1 MVQDNHPFQAPLLK
15 AFRRKIKRQKK
26 INQEDDGG
34 TEADNEE
41 EDDDLDDDFDEDDD
55 VDDSCPPGCDA
66 TLYEHVIELRDKRL
80 DQEEVLTDFQ
90 RVIDD
95 LKRTLDRHNQRK
107 KQIERDLNSFA
118 KEIQSFQ
125 TEKQQHL
132 NQLHTICSLHLNQV
146 HIFNNNQT
154 YGDELPSLKILMR
167 HDYDQNAQIE
177 LPPDADITNAVLFSR
192 HRLEAIY
199 HRIGTLE
206 AENRAERANFKEL
219 HRVKSRLERAKVARE
234 AQIAQLR
241 SKCDDLQMLKFG
253 QLIKLELLDRDSQ
266 ANKGEEE
273 LYIKVKAIE
282 RQHLSQIQRLQH
294 RQEVLKERLLS
305 VTKVNTEALT
315 QIATLSSRQFNL
327 ESKLGTGTSNR
338 ASGPNIL
345 DSAPTIRIEVEE
357 RNRLVALVKLQGK
370 EIDALKAEINLLR
383 RKGGHVYMPTQYT
396 TQNTSTALP
405 SIIGVTP
412 GISDDVI

>member
-1 MVQDNHPFQAPLLK
+1 MPALSV
-15 AFRRKIKRQKK
+15 
-26 INQEDDGG
+26 
-34 TEADNEE
+34 
-41 EDDDLDDDFDEDDD
+41 
-55 VDDSCPPGCDA
+55 
-66 TLYEHVIELRDKRL
+66 
-80 DQEEVLTDFQ
+80 
-90 RVIDD
+90 
-95 LKRTLDRHNQRK
+95 RT
-107 KQIERDLNSFA
+107 I
-118 KEIQSFQ
+118 
-125 TEKQQHL
+125 
-132 NQLHTICSLHLNQV
+132 
-146 HIFNNNQT
+146 
-154 YGDELPSLKILMR
+154 
-167 HDYDQNAQIE
+167 
-177 LPPDADITNAVLFSR
+177 VLF
-192 HRLEAIY
+192 
-199 HRIGTLE
+199 
-206 AENRAERANFKEL
+206 
-219 HRVKSRLERAKVARE
+219 
-234 AQIAQLR
+234 LR
-241 SKCDDLQMLKFG
+241 FG

-266 ANKGEEE
+266 ANKGTLPIMNQQFKLLLPIGEEE

-405 SIIGVTP
+405 SIIGM
-412 GISDDVI
+412 INY